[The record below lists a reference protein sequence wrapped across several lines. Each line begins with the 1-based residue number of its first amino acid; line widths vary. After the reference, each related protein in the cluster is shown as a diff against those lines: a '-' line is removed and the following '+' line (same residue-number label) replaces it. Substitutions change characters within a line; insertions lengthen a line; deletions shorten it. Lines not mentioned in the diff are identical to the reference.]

1 MLVVTEGWSRE
12 LPALSNERA
21 RCAARRGGNG
31 DARDK
36 NKRKRGAELPFTSR
50 TQPETLRDSYLVRA
64 RALGLSGCDALSQD
78 VCPPLSLFS
87 LSISFFSKLPRKPTQ
102 DPLYFLFIFFHFLF
116 LNLPTCSVNKVPGK
130 SSTSLL
136 SGTTFR
142 LVHLSQLVLT

>member
-12 LPALSNERA
+12 LPERTALSNERA
-21 RCAARRGGNG
+21 RCAARRGGSG
-31 DARDK
+31 DACDK
-36 NKRKRGAELPFTSR
+36 TKRKRGAELPFTSR
-50 TQPETLRDSYLVRA
+50 TQPETLRDSYPVRA

-87 LSISFFSKLPRKPTQ
+87 LSISFFPKLQRKPTQ
-102 DPLYFLFIFFHFLF
+102 YPLYSFFFSF
-116 LNLPTCSVNKVPGK
+116 SFSKPSRMNKVPGK

-142 LVHLSQLVLT
+142 LVTFLSSC